1 MGFTTRTSTGWW
13 GISAPSCTNRWRPRG
28 GRPYRSLQMPRTG
41 RCLPDIAKAT
51 TQSLWHHPRMNAQ
64 TLHASRPIGD
74 LLREWRRHRRLSQLD
89 LATGAEI
96 STRHLSFVESGRAN
110 PSRDMILHLA
120 EYLDVPLRERNALL
134 VAAGFAPAF
143 RERALDDP
151 ALATAR
157 ATIDLLLKGL
167 EPYPALAVDRH
178 WQLVA
183 SNQATLRL
191 LGGVAPELLEPP
203 VNVLRLSL
211 HPAGLAP
218 RIRNLGQWRA
228 HLLHRLRQQIDAS
241 HDPQLIDLLRELQT
255 LPVPDGTPGADIGS
269 SIAVPMQLEVEGH
282 VLSMLSTT
290 TVFGTPVDITLAELA
305 LEAFVPADAA
315 TAERLRAMAG

>member
-1 MGFTTRTSTGWW
+1 
-13 GISAPSCTNRWRPRG
+13 
-28 GRPYRSLQMPRTG
+28 
-41 RCLPDIAKAT
+41 
-51 TQSLWHHPRMNAQ
+51 MNAQ
-64 TLHASRPIGD
+64 PLDTQRPIGD

-157 ATIDLLLKGL
+157 ATIDLLLQGL
-167 EPYPALAVDRH
+167 EPYPALAVDRY

-191 LGGVAPELLEPP
+191 LGGVAPELLQPP
-203 VNVLRLSL
+203 INVLRLSL

-218 RIRNLGQWRA
+218 RIRNRGLWRA
-228 HLLHRLRQQIDAS
+228 HLLHRLLLQIDAS
-241 HDPQLIDLLRELQT
+241 HDPQLIALLRELQA
-255 LPVPDGTPGADIGS
+255 LPVPDGTPGADTGS

>member
-1 MGFTTRTSTGWW
+1 
-13 GISAPSCTNRWRPRG
+13 
-28 GRPYRSLQMPRTG
+28 
-41 RCLPDIAKAT
+41 
-51 TQSLWHHPRMNAQ
+51 MNAQ
-64 TLHASRPIGD
+64 PIDIQRPIGD

-96 STRHLSFVESGRAN
+96 STRHLSFVESGRSQ

-151 ALATAR
+151 ALAGAR

-167 EPYPALAVDRH
+167 EPYPALAVDRY

-191 LGGVAPELLEPP
+191 LDGVAAELLEPP
-203 VNVLRLSL
+203 VNVLPLSL

-228 HLLHRLRQQIDAS
+228 HLLHRLRQQIDAC
-241 HDPQLIDLLRELQT
+241 HDAQLIALLRELQA
-255 LPVPDGTPGADIGS
+255 LPVPQGTAEADIAS
-269 SIAVPMQLEVEGH
+269 AIAVPLQLEVDGQ
-282 VLSMLSTT
+282 VLCMLSTT

-305 LEAFVPADAA
+305 LEAFVPADGR
-315 TAERLRAMAG
+315 TAEQLRLMAG

>member
-1 MGFTTRTSTGWW
+1 MS
-13 GISAPSCTNRWRPRG
+13 S
-28 GRPYRSLQMPRTG
+28 
-41 RCLPDIAKAT
+41 
-51 TQSLWHHPRMNAQ
+51 MNVQ
-64 TLHASRPIGD
+64 PTETSRPVGD
-74 LLREWRRHRRLSQLD
+74 LLREWRRHRRLSQLE

-96 STRHLSFVESGRAN
+96 STRHLSFVESGRSQ

-120 EYLDVPLRERNALL
+120 EYLGVPLRERNALL

-157 ATIDLLLKGL
+157 STIDLLLKGL
-167 EPYPALAVDRH
+167 EPYPALAIDRY

-191 LGGVAPELLEPP
+191 LGGVAPELLEAP

-218 RIRNLGQWRA
+218 RILNLSQWRA

-241 HDPQLIDLLRELQT
+241 GDPQLIALLRELQA
-255 LPVPDGTPGADIGS
+255 LPVPPGIADTDAS
-269 SIAVPMQLEVEGH
+269 PTIAVPLQLEVDGH
-282 VLSMLSTT
+282 LLSMLSTT
-290 TVFGTPVDITLAELA
+290 TVFGTPVDITLDELA

-315 TAERLRAMAG
+315 TAMRLRAMAE

>member
-1 MGFTTRTSTGWW
+1 M
-13 GISAPSCTNRWRPRG
+13 RPV
-28 GRPYRSLQMPRTG
+28 
-41 RCLPDIAKAT
+41 
-51 TQSLWHHPRMNAQ
+51 
-64 TLHASRPIGD
+64 GD
-74 LLREWRRHRRLSQLD
+74 LLREWRRHRRLSQLQ
-89 LATGAEI
+89 LAAEAEI
-96 STRHLSFVESGRAN
+96 STRHLSFVESGRSQ

-120 EYLDVPLRERNALL
+120 QYLDIPLRERNALL

-151 ALATAR
+151 ALAAAR
-157 ATIDLLLKGL
+157 ATIDQLLTGL
-167 EPYPALAVDRH
+167 EPFPALAVDRY

-191 LGGVAPELLEPP
+191 LHGVAPALLAPP

-211 HPAGLAP
+211 HPQGLAP

-228 HLLHRLRQQIDAS
+228 HLLHRLRQQIDACF
-241 HDPQLIDLLRELQT
+241 DPALIALLRELQA
-255 LPVPDGTPGADIGS
+255 LPAPAEGSDAAPGG
-269 SIAVPMQLEVEGH
+269 IAVPMQLELDGR

-290 TVFGTPVDITLAELA
+290 TVFGTPVEVTLAELA

-315 TAERLRAMAG
+315 TAAQLRELASET

>member
-1 MGFTTRTSTGWW
+1 
-13 GISAPSCTNRWRPRG
+13 
-28 GRPYRSLQMPRTG
+28 
-41 RCLPDIAKAT
+41 
-51 TQSLWHHPRMNAQ
+51 MNAQ
-64 TLHASRPIGD
+64 PIDIQRPVGD

-96 STRHLSFVESGRAN
+96 STRHLSFVESGRAQ
-110 PSRDMILHLA
+110 PSREMILHLA
-120 EYLDVPLRERNALL
+120 HYLDVPLRERNALL

-151 ALATAR
+151 ALAGAR
-157 ATIDLLLKGL
+157 ATIELLLKGL
-167 EPYPALAVDRH
+167 EPYPALAVDRY

-191 LGGVAPELLEPP
+191 LGGVAPDLLTPP

-228 HLLHRLRQQIDAS
+228 HLLHRLHRQIDAS
-241 HDPQLIDLLRELQT
+241 HDPQLIVLLRELQA
-255 LPVPDGTPGADIGS
+255 LPAPEAEPPTDTARA
-269 SIAVPMQLEVEGH
+269 IAVPLQLEADGH

-305 LEAFVPADAA
+305 LEAFVPADEE
-315 TAERLRAMAG
+315 TASRLRQMAG

>member
-1 MGFTTRTSTGWW
+1 MH
-13 GISAPSCTNRWRPRG
+13 A
-28 GRPYRSLQMPRTG
+28 
-41 RCLPDIAKAT
+41 
-51 TQSLWHHPRMNAQ
+51 MNALP
-64 TLHASRPIGD
+64 TDTPRPVGD

-96 STRHLSFVESGRAN
+96 STRHLSFVESGRAQ

-120 EYLDVPLRERNALL
+120 EYLEVPLRERNALL

-151 ALATAR
+151 ALASAR
-157 ATIDLLLKGL
+157 ATIELLLKGL
-167 EPYPALAVDRH
+167 EPYPALAVDRY

-191 LGGVAPELLEPP
+191 LGGVAPGLLAPP

-211 HPAGLAP
+211 HPGGLAP

-241 HDPQLIDLLRELQT
+241 HDAQLIALLRELQA
-255 LPVPDGTPGADIGS
+255 LPAPAGAGDIDAPS
-269 SIAVPMQLEVEGH
+269 AIAVPLQLEVDGH
-282 VLSMLSTT
+282 ALSLLSTT

-305 LEAFVPADAA
+305 LEAFVPADAE
-315 TAERLRAMAG
+315 TAARLGQMAS

>member
-1 MGFTTRTSTGWW
+1 MN
-13 GISAPSCTNRWRPRG
+13 IQP
-28 GRPYRSLQMPRTG
+28 L
-41 RCLPDIAKAT
+41 D
-51 TQSLWHHPRMNAQ
+51 TQ
-64 TLHASRPIGD
+64 RPIGD

-167 EPYPALAVDRH
+167 EPYPALAVDRY

-191 LGGVAPELLEPP
+191 LDGVAPELLEPP
-203 VNVLRLSL
+203 INVLRLSL
-211 HPAGLAP
+211 HPTGLAP
-218 RIRNLGQWRA
+218 RIRNLDQWRA

-241 HDPQLIDLLRELQT
+241 HDPQLIALLRELQA
-255 LPVPDGTPGADIGS
+255 LPTPDGTQDGGTAS
-269 SIAVPMQLEVEGH
+269 SIAVPLQLEVDGH

-305 LEAFVPADAA
+305 MEAFVPADTP
-315 TAERLRAMAG
+315 TAERLRAMTG